1 MSGMRFYLY
10 RHNYDTFVHDL
21 AKKVGMAAKMAESKK
36 INKCKDL
43 VNNFEFMPL
52 AVKILDSLGTESL
65 KFIEEIG
72 KRIQENTGE
81 KKATA
86 YLIQSISMSIQ
97 RGNAASILGT
107 VGPTRKLD
115 EIYDLI
121 TPLKLED

>member
-81 KKATA
+81 KKSN
-86 YLIQSISMSIQ
+86 SIPHSVHLNVNTES
-97 RGNAASILGT
+97 RVASILGT
-107 VGPTRKLD
+107 VGATRKLD

-121 TPLKLED
+121 TPLKLGD